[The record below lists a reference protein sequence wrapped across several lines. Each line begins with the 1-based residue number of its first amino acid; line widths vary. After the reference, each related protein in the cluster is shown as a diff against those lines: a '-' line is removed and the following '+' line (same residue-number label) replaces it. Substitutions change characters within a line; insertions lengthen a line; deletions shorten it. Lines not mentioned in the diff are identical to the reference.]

1 MNPHQREPV
10 SLINLVSS
18 LIQNRRLV
26 ISMANREVIAR
37 YKGSIL
43 GLLWSFVHPLLMLAV
58 YTFIFSVVFKVKW
71 GVEIGDGKSDFALI
85 LFAGLIMHTLLSD
98 VLNTAHGLILNNI
111 NYVKKVVFP
120 LEILSVVN
128 VVTALFHAVVSI
140 SILLVALMIM
150 DGHLYWTVFLFPIV
164 IMPLVILS
172 LGFSWVLASL
182 GVFVRDVGQ
191 LMGIVTTILLFLSPI
206 FFPVSAIPEPYQI
219 FIFLNPLTFII
230 EQIREVLI
238 WGRMPNWQGLGM
250 YTLFATLFCWIGFV
264 WFQKTRKWFADVI

>member
-1 MNPHQREPV
+1 
-10 SLINLVSS
+10 
-18 LIQNRRLV
+18 
-26 ISMANREVIAR
+26 MANREVIAR

-43 GLLWSFVHPLLMLAV
+43 GLLWSFVHPLLMLSV

-120 LEILSVVN
+120 LEILSVVS
-128 VVTALFHAVVSI
+128 VATALFHAVVSI
-140 SILLVALMIM
+140 SILLMALMIM
-150 DGHLYWTVFLFPIV
+150 NGNLYWTVFLFPV
-164 IMPLVILS
+164 VVMPLVILS

-191 LMGIVTTILLFLSPI
+191 VIGIVTTVLLFLSPI
-206 FFPVSAIPEPYQI
+206 FFPISAIPEPYQI

-230 EQIREVLI
+230 EQVREVLI
-238 WGRMPNWQGLGM
+238 WGRVPDWQGLGI
-250 YTLFATLFCWIGFV
+250 YTIFSMLFCWASFA

>member
-10 SLINLVSS
+10 SITSLVSS

-43 GLLWSFVHPLLMLAV
+43 GLLWSFVHPLLMLSV

-120 LEILSVVN
+120 LEILSVVS

-140 SILLVALMIM
+140 SILLMALMIM

-182 GVFVRDVGQ
+182 GVFARDVGQ
-191 LMGIVTTILLFLSPI
+191 LMGIVTTVLLFLSPI

-238 WGRMPNWQGLGM
+238 WGRAPDWQGLGV
-250 YTLFATLFCWIGFV
+250 YTIFSMLFCWASFA

>member
-1 MNPHQREPV
+1 VNPHQKPP
-10 SLINLVSS
+10 SSIFSLVSS
-18 LIQNRRLV
+18 LARHSSLIVQ
-26 ISMANREVIAR
+26 MANREVIAR
-37 YKGSIL
+37 YKGSMM
-43 GLLWSFVHPLLMLAV
+43 GLLWSFLHPLLMLAV

-71 GVEIGDGKSDFALI
+71 GVEIGDGKPDFALI
-85 LFAGLIMHTLLSD
+85 LFAGLIMHTLLSE

-120 LEILSVVN
+120 LEILSVVS

-140 SILLVALMIM
+140 SILLMALMIM

-191 LMGIVTTILLFLSPI
+191 LMGIVTTVLLFLSPI

-238 WGRMPNWQGLGM
+238 WGRMPNWQGLGI
-250 YTLFATLFCWIGFV
+250 YTLFATVFCWISFV

>member
-1 MNPHQREPV
+1 MNPHQKPPT
-10 SLINLVSS
+10 SIFSLVSS
-18 LIQNRRLV
+18 LACHSGLIAQ
-26 ISMANREVIAR
+26 MTKREVIAL
-37 YKGSIL
+37 YKGSIM
-43 GLLWSFVHPLLMLAV
+43 GLFWSFAHPLLMLAV

-71 GVEIGDGKSDFALI
+71 GVEIGGGKSDFALI
-85 LFAGLIMHTLLSD
+85 LFAGLIMHTMLSA

-120 LEILSVVN
+120 LEILSVVS

-140 SILLVALMIM
+140 SILLMALMIM

-164 IMPLVILS
+164 MMPLVILS

-191 LMGIVTTILLFLSPI
+191 LMGIVTTVLLFLSPI

-238 WGRMPNWQGLGM
+238 WGRMPNWQGLGI
-250 YTLFATLFCWIGFV
+250 YTLFSTAFCWIGFV

>member
-1 MNPHQREPV
+1 
-10 SLINLVSS
+10 
-18 LIQNRRLV
+18 
-26 ISMANREVIAR
+26 
-37 YKGSIL
+37 
-43 GLLWSFVHPLLMLAV
+43 
-58 YTFIFSVVFKVKW
+58 
-71 GVEIGDGKSDFALI
+71 
-85 LFAGLIMHTLLSD
+85 MHTLLSE

-120 LEILSVVN
+120 LEILSVVS

-140 SILLVALMIM
+140 SILLMALMIM

-191 LMGIVTTILLFLSPI
+191 LMGIVTTVLLFLSPI

-238 WGRMPNWQGLGM
+238 WGRMLNWQGLGI
-250 YTLFATLFCWIGFV
+250 YTLFATVFCWISFV

>member
-1 MNPHQREPV
+1 MNPHQKAPV
-10 SLINLVSS
+10 SITSLASTIIYNRHLIAK
-18 LIQNRRLV
+18 
-26 ISMANREVIAR
+26 MTNREVVAR
-37 YKGSIL
+37 YKGSML
-43 GLLWSFVHPLLMLAV
+43 GMLWSFAHPLLMLAV

-85 LFAGLIMHTLLSD
+85 LFAGLIMHTLLSEA
-98 VLNTAHGLILNNI
+98 LNTAHGLILNNI

-120 LEILSVVN
+120 LEILSVVS

-140 SILLVALMIM
+140 SILLIALMIT

-172 LGFSWVLASL
+172 LGFSWLLASL
-182 GVFVRDVGQ
+182 GVFARDVGQ

-238 WGRMPNWQGLGM
+238 WGRTPNWQGLGI
-250 YTLFATLFCWIGFV
+250 YTLVATVFCWISFV
-264 WFQKTRKWFADVI
+264 WFQKTRKWFADVV

>member
-1 MNPHQREPV
+1 
-10 SLINLVSS
+10 
-18 LIQNRRLV
+18 
-26 ISMANREVIAR
+26 MANREVIAR

>member
-1 MNPHQREPV
+1 VNPHQKPPT
-10 SLINLVSS
+10 SIFSLVSS
-18 LIQNRRLV
+18 LARHSGLIVQ
-26 ISMANREVIAR
+26 MANREVIAR
-37 YKGSIL
+37 YKESIL

-71 GVEIGDGKSDFALI
+71 GVEIGDGKPDFALI
-85 LFAGLIMHTLLSD
+85 LFAGLITHTLLSE

-120 LEILSVVN
+120 LEILSVVS

-140 SILLVALMIM
+140 SILLIALMIM
-150 DGHLYWTVFLFPIV
+150 NGHLYWTVFLFPIV

-191 LMGIVTTILLFLSPI
+191 LMGIVTTVLLFLSPI

-238 WGRMPNWQGLGM
+238 WGRMPNWQGLGI
-250 YTLFATLFCWIGFV
+250 YTLFSTAFCWIGFV

>member
-1 MNPHQREPV
+1 MNPHQKPDI
-10 SLINLVSS
+10 SIISLVSS
-18 LIQNRRLV
+18 LIYHSRLIV
-26 ISMANREVIAR
+26 QMANREVIAR
-37 YKGSIL
+37 YKGSMM
-43 GLLWSFVHPLLMLAV
+43 GLFWSFAHPLLMLAV

-85 LFAGLIMHTLLSD
+85 LFAGLIMHTLLSE
-98 VLNTAHGLILNNI
+98 VLNTAHGLILSNI

-120 LEILSVVN
+120 LEILSVVS
-128 VVTALFHAVVSI
+128 VVTTLFHAVVSI
-140 SILLVALMIM
+140 SILLMALLIM

-172 LGFSWVLASL
+172 LGFSWILASL

-191 LMGIVTTILLFLSPI
+191 IMGIVTTVLLFLSPI

-238 WGRMPNWQGLGM
+238 WGRMPNWQGLGI
-250 YTLFATLFCWIGFV
+250 YTVFAILFCWFGFV